1 MTIQSL
7 HCGQRL
13 PGQERGGGP
22 GREGA
27 EEAAVGSRRGSEL
40 EGGAWALPECRVGPG
55 LSPVRTAGLPL
66 VHVQGT
72 LWRQKEAGATLL
84 PASGLLGASKVAAS
98 TWLSCSKGSG
108 GQSHQSVTGAWRG
121 CGDQGSPSWWV
132 AAQHGSHPEPRLL
145 RVAGSPS
152 RKLPGQGQRVARS

>member
-1 MTIQSL
+1 MVKDYPDRK
-7 HCGQRL
+7 GEEDPGEREQRRPL
-13 PGQERGGGP
+13 W
-22 GREGA
+22 
-27 EEAAVGSRRGSEL
+27 AAGVAASS
-40 EGGAWALPECRVGPG
+40 RVGPG
-55 LSPVRTAGLPL
+55 LSPVRTAGLPP